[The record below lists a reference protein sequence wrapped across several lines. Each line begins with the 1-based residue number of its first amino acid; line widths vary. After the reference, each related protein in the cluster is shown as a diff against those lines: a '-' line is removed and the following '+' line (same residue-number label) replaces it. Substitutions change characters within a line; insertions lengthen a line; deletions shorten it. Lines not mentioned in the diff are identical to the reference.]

1 MDEESKQEHWASMI
15 LLLTWAAGSIDAIG
29 YVGLGHVFTANM
41 TGNTVLLGMA
51 IGQGKGLAAL
61 RSLLALLGF
70 AGGAVIASLIVDR
83 NPPVH
88 GWTRHTSR
96 ALLVETII
104 LAVFTVTW
112 HLPLGRAESVHYL
125 LIFLS
130 AIAMGIQSATMRAVG
145 LPGVV
150 TTYITGTLTS
160 LMSGLVRWRRQ
171 AAHAPATGV
180 QLPWE
185 QRLKLQGGLFAVY
198 GAAAVFSAALQTRW
212 PGLVSYS
219 PLIAM
224 VTVVVFG
231 FRRNSENTAQM
242 SA

>member
-1 MDEESKQEHWASMI
+1 MDAGTKQEHWASMI

-51 IGQGKGLAAL
+51 IGEGKGLAAL
-61 RSLLALLGF
+61 RSLLALVGF
-70 AGGAVIASLIVDR
+70 AGGAVAASLIVDR
-83 NPPVH
+83 NPPTQ
-88 GWTRHTSR
+88 GWTRYTTR
-96 ALLVETII
+96 ALLLEAII
-104 LAVFTVTW
+104 LAVFTAAW
-112 HLPLGRAESVHYL
+112 HLPFGHDGSIHYP
-125 LIFLS
+125 LIVLS
-130 AIAMGIQSATMRAVG
+130 AIAMGIQSAAMRAVG

-160 LMSGLVRWRRQ
+160 LVSGLVRWRRQ
-171 AAHAPATGV
+171 AVHVQATGV

-185 QRLKLQGGLFAVY
+185 QRLKLQAGLFAVY

-212 PGLVSYS
+212 PVVVSYS

-224 VTVVVFG
+224 AIVVVFG
-231 FRRNSENTAQM
+231 FRRSSQVRTQGEM
-242 SA
+242 